1 MAKPTHA
8 IAVVVRSAVRDLA
21 DAGCDVT
28 EARPPGLHEAH
39 QVTLGYWGDK
49 RMSHERL
56 FKRWDAF
63 RSGMLGFMS
72 DFDLIVSPVGPDI
85 APPYRAK
92 IVPAHLFSYT
102 IPYSLSG
109 NPCVVV
115 WDGTQKLDDLDAG
128 DVLDALSDDL
138 MNYGDLNAALQ
149 RLLRWGTPNMPGLE
163 QLLKQ
168 LREARERELGRYNLD
183 STIDQL
189 RRQVQ
194 EVIDTEKAGIDR
206 RLNESQTPEAKKLME
221 RIARQR
227 NDQLDRLPD
236 DLGGQV
242 KGLRDYEFVDDEA
255 RQKFEELM
263 QQLQKQMVDQMFQ
276 GMKGSIQQ
284 MQGQDLS
291 RVRDMVRELNT
302 MLEQRMEGRTPDFN
316 GFMERF
322 GDMFPPGINSLDELL
337 EHLQRQMAQMQSLLQ
352 SMSPEAREEL
362 RQMMDAL
369 LQDDSLRLELAR
381 LSGFMQAMMPPSELS
396 ERYPFFG
403 EDPLSMGEAMG
414 LMERLQQMDRLES
427 QLERGSFRPD
437 DVDRSLAQQL
447 LGNDARQ
454 ALDQLRK
461 LTEVLE
467 KAGYVE
473 RKGRRME
480 LTPRGM
486 RRIGQSALRDIF
498 DQLKKTRM
506 GQHQLWRGG
515 IGNDASDEIK
525 DYEYG
530 DPFLLDLKETLF
542 NSLVREG
549 PKVPVKMAADDFV
562 VHRTEHVTQ
571 ASTVL
576 MIDMS
581 RSMFLRGCFLA
592 AKKVAIALD
601 SLIRSQ
607 YPRDSLYVV
616 GFSNYAV
623 ELKPQT
629 LPQLA
634 LNDYVYGTN
643 MQHGFQLARSLLAK
657 HRGNRQIIMITD
669 GEPTAHIAENGR
681 AQFSYPPTFE
691 TIQQTLKEVKR
702 CTRDRVV
709 INTFMLE
716 RGPYL
721 TEFINQMTRI
731 NKGRAF
737 FVSPDR
743 LGEYIL
749 VDYVSGKQRRRASN
763 RRARIA

>member
-1 MAKPTHA
+1 MK
-8 IAVVVRSAVRDLA
+8 
-21 DAGCDVT
+21 
-28 EARPPGLHEAH
+28 
-39 QVTLGYWGDK
+39 
-49 RMSHERL
+49 
-56 FKRWDAF
+56 F
-63 RSGMLGFMS
+63 R
-72 DFDLIVSPVGPDI
+72 
-85 APPYRAK
+85 
-92 IVPAHLFSYT
+92 
-102 IPYSLSG
+102 YSR
-109 NPCVVV
+109 

-138 MNYGDLNAALQ
+138 MNYGDLNSALQ
-149 RLLRWGTPNMPGLE
+149 RLMRWGSPNMQGLE

-168 LREARERELGRYNLD
+168 LREEREKELGRYNLD
-183 STIDQL
+183 STVEQL
-189 RRQVQ
+189 RQQVQ
-194 EVIDTEKAGIDR
+194 DVIDTERSGIER
-206 RLNESQTPEAKKLME
+206 RQTEAATPEAKKLMD

-236 DLGGQV
+236 DLGGRV
-242 KGLRDYEFVDDEA
+242 KGLHNYEFVDDEA

-263 QQLQKQMVDQMFQ
+263 QKLQKQMVDQMFQ
-276 GMKGSIQQ
+276 GIKGSIQQ
-284 MQGQDLS
+284 MKEQDLS
-291 RVRDMVRELNT
+291 RVREMVRELNK
-302 MLEQRMEGRTPDFN
+302 MLEQRMEGKTPDFN

-322 GDMFPPGINSLDELL
+322 GDMFPPGINSLDELM
-337 EHLQRQMAQMQSLLQ
+337 EHLQKQMAQMQSLLQ
-352 SMSPEAREEL
+352 SMSPEARDEL

-369 LQDDSLRLELAR
+369 LQDDSLRMELAR
-381 LSGFMQAMMPPSELS
+381 LSGFMQAMMPPSELT

-414 LMERLQQMDRLES
+414 LMDRLQRMDRLES

-437 DVDRSLAQQL
+437 DIDRALAQEL
-447 LGNDARQ
+447 LGPDARH
-454 ALDQLRK
+454 ALDQLRQM
-461 LTEVLE
+461 TEALE

-498 DQLKKTRM
+498 DQLKKSRM
-506 GQHQLWRGG
+506 GQHHLTHGG
-515 IGNDASDEIK
+515 TGTDASDELK
-525 DYEYG
+525 SYEYG
-530 DPFLLDLKETLF
+530 DPFFLDLKETLF

-549 PKVPVKMAADDFV
+549 PKVPVRMSGRDFV
-562 VHRTEHVTQ
+562 VHRTEHLTQ

-623 ELKPQT
+623 ELKPEA

-669 GEPTAHIAENGR
+669 GEPTAHLEDNGR
-681 AQFSYPPTFE
+681 PQFAYPPTFK
-691 TIQQTLKEVKR
+691 TIQRTLGEVRR
-702 CTRDRVV
+702 CTRDRIL

-743 LGEYIL
+743 LGEYVL
-749 VDYVSGKQRRRASN
+749 VDYVSGKQRRRSSS
-763 RRARIA
+763 RRSEIA

>member
-1 MAKPTHA
+1 MTF
-8 IAVVVRSAVRDLA
+8 RYS
-21 DAGCDVT
+21 
-28 EARPPGLHEAH
+28 
-39 QVTLGYWGDK
+39 
-49 RMSHERL
+49 
-56 FKRWDAF
+56 RWDGSQ
-63 RSGMLGFMS
+63 R
-72 DFDLIVSPVGPDI
+72 V
-85 APPYRAK
+85 
-92 IVPAHLFSYT
+92 
-102 IPYSLSG
+102 
-109 NPCVVV
+109 
-115 WDGTQKLDDLDAG
+115 DDLDAG
-128 DVLDALSDDL
+128 DLLDSLSDDL

-149 RLLRWGTPNMPGLE
+149 RLLRWGSPNMQGLE

-183 STIDQL
+183 STVDQL
-189 RRQVQ
+189 RQEVQ
-194 EVIDTEKAGIDR
+194 DVIDTEREGIER
-206 RLNESQTPEAKKLME
+206 RQNEAATPEARKLME
-221 RIARQR
+221 RIAKQR
-227 NDQLDRLPD
+227 TDQLDRMPEE
-236 DLGGQV
+236 LGGRV
-242 KGLRDYEFVDDEA
+242 KALRDYEFVDDEA
-255 RQKFEELM
+255 RQKFDALM
-263 QQLQKQMVDQMFQ
+263 QRLQKQMLDQMFQ
-276 GMKGSIQQ
+276 GLKGSIEQ

-291 RVRDMVRELNT
+291 RVRDMVRSLNK
-302 MLEQRMEGRTPDFN
+302 MLEDRMEGRTPDFN
-316 GFMERF
+316 GFMEKF
-322 GDMFPPGINSLDELL
+322 GDMFPPGINNLDELL

-352 SMSPEAREEL
+352 SLSPEAREEL

-381 LSGFMQAMMPPSELS
+381 LSGFMQAMMPPSELT

-437 DVDRSLAQQL
+437 DVDRSLAQEL
-447 LGNDARQ
+447 LGPDARQ
-454 ALDQLRK
+454 ALDQLRRV
-461 LTEVLE
+461 TDMLE

-473 RKGRRME
+473 RRGRRLE

-486 RRIGQSALRDIF
+486 RRIGQSALKDIF

-506 GQHQLWRGG
+506 GQHQLYRGG
-515 IGNDASDEIK
+515 IGNDASDELK
-525 DYEYG
+525 EYEYG
-530 DPFLLDLKETLF
+530 DPFLMDLKETLF

-549 PKVPVKMAADDFV
+549 PQVPVRIGAKDFV

-669 GEPTAHIAENGR
+669 GEPTAHLEDNGR
-681 AQFSYPPTFE
+681 AYFAYPPTYK
-691 TIQQTLKEVKR
+691 TIQQTLREVRR
-702 CTRDRVV
+702 CTRDRIV

-737 FVSPDR
+737 FVSPEH

-749 VDYVSGKQRRRASN
+749 VDYVSGRQRRRASS

>member
-1 MAKPTHA
+1 
-8 IAVVVRSAVRDLA
+8 
-21 DAGCDVT
+21 
-28 EARPPGLHEAH
+28 
-39 QVTLGYWGDK
+39 
-49 RMSHERL
+49 
-56 FKRWDAF
+56 
-63 RSGMLGFMS
+63 
-72 DFDLIVSPVGPDI
+72 
-85 APPYRAK
+85 
-92 IVPAHLFSYT
+92 
-102 IPYSLSG
+102 
-109 NPCVVV
+109 
-115 WDGTQKLDDLDAG
+115 
-128 DVLDALSDDL
+128 

-149 RLLRWGTPNMPGLE
+149 RFLRWGSPNMPGLE

-183 STIDQL
+183 STVEEL
-189 RRQVQ
+189 RQKVQ
-194 EVIDTEKAGIDR
+194 DVIDTERGGIDR
-206 RLNESQTPEAKKLME
+206 RLKESEPEARKLLD

-236 DLGGQV
+236 DLGGRV

-255 RQKFEELM
+255 RQKFEQLM
-263 QQLQKQMVDQMFQ
+263 QELQKQILDQMFQ
-276 GMKGSIQQ
+276 GIKGSLQQ

-291 RVRDMVRELNT
+291 RVRDMVRELNK
-302 MLEQRMEGRTPDFN
+302 MLEDRMEGRAPDFN
-316 GFMERF
+316 GFMQRY

-337 EHLQRQMAQMQSLLQ
+337 EHLQRQMAQMQSL
-352 SMSPEAREEL
+352 
-362 RQMMDAL
+362 
-369 LQDDSLRLELAR
+369 
-381 LSGFMQAMMPPSELS
+381 
-396 ERYPFFG
+396 
-403 EDPLSMGEAMG
+403 
-414 LMERLQQMDRLES
+414 
-427 QLERGSFRPD
+427 
-437 DVDRSLAQQL
+437 
-447 LGNDARQ
+447 
-454 ALDQLRK
+454 DQLRQV
-461 LTEVLE
+461 TDVHE

-473 RKGRRME
+473 RKGRRLE

-515 IGNDASDEIK
+515 VGTDASEELK
-525 DYEYG
+525 VYEYG
-530 DPFLLDLKETLF
+530 DPFLLEMKETLF
-542 NSLVREG
+542 NSIVREG
-549 PKVPVKMAADDFV
+549 PKVPVKMAARDFV
-562 VHRTEHVTQ
+562 VHRTEHMTQ

-657 HRGNRQIIMITD
+657 HRGNRQVIMITD
-669 GEPTAHIAENGR
+669 GEPTAHLEENGR
-681 AQFSYPPTFE
+681 ASFAYPPTYK
-691 TIQQTLKEVKR
+691 TIQETLSEVKR
-702 CTRDRVV
+702 CTRDRIV

-749 VDYVSGKQRRRASN
+749 VDYVSGKQRRRAST

>member
-1 MAKPTHA
+1 VK
-8 IAVVVRSAVRDLA
+8 
-21 DAGCDVT
+21 
-28 EARPPGLHEAH
+28 
-39 QVTLGYWGDK
+39 
-49 RMSHERL
+49 
-56 FKRWDAF
+56 F
-63 RSGMLGFMS
+63 R
-72 DFDLIVSPVGPDI
+72 
-85 APPYRAK
+85 
-92 IVPAHLFSYT
+92 
-102 IPYSLSG
+102 YSR
-109 NPCVVV
+109 

-149 RLLRWGTPNMPGLE
+149 RLLRWGSPNMPGLE

-183 STIDQL
+183 STVDQL
-189 RRQVQ
+189 RQEVQ
-194 EVIDTEKAGIDR
+194 EVIDTEKAGIER
-206 RLNESQTPEAKKLME
+206 RLNESATPEAKKLME
-221 RIARQR
+221 KIARQR
-227 NDQLDRLPD
+227 NEQLDRLPD

-242 KGLRDYEFVDDEA
+242 KGLRDYEFVDDAA

-263 QQLQKQMVDQMFQ
+263 QRLQKQMVDQMFQ

-291 RVRDMVRELNT
+291 RVRDMVRELNK

-437 DVDRSLAQQL
+437 DVDRSLAQDL
-447 LGNDARQ
+447 LGDEARQ

-486 RRIGQSALRDIF
+486 RRIGHSALRDIF

-506 GQHQLWRGG
+506 GQHQLSRGG
-515 IGNDASDEIK
+515 LGTDASDELK

-549 PKVPVKMAADDFV
+549 PKVPVRMDAKDFV

-669 GEPTAHIAENGR
+669 GEPTAHLEDNGR
-681 AQFSYPPTFE
+681 AYFAYPPTFK
-691 TIQQTLKEVKR
+691 TIQQTLREVKR
-702 CTRDRVV
+702 CTRDRIV

-749 VDYVSGKQRRRASN
+749 VDYVSGKQRRRASTH
-763 RRARIA
+763 RSRIA

>member
-1 MAKPTHA
+1 MT
-8 IAVVVRSAVRDLA
+8 
-21 DAGCDVT
+21 
-28 EARPPGLHEAH
+28 
-39 QVTLGYWGDK
+39 
-49 RMSHERL
+49 
-56 FKRWDAF
+56 F
-63 RSGMLGFMS
+63 R
-72 DFDLIVSPVGPDI
+72 
-85 APPYRAK
+85 
-92 IVPAHLFSYT
+92 
-102 IPYSLSG
+102 YSR
-109 NPCVVV
+109 
-115 WDGTQKLDDLDAG
+115 WDGTQRVEDLDAG

-149 RLLRWGTPNMPGLE
+149 RLLRWGSPNMPGLE
-163 QLLKQ
+163 QLLKE

-183 STIDQL
+183 STVEQL
-189 RRQVQ
+189 RQEVQ
-194 EVIDTEKAGIDR
+194 DVIDTERAGIDR
-206 RLNESQTPEAKKLME
+206 RQAEAASPEARKLME

-227 NDQLDRLPD
+227 QEQLDRMPE
-236 DLGGQV
+236 DLGGRV
-242 KGLRDYEFVDDEA
+242 KALRDYEFVDDAA

-263 QQLQKQMVDQMFQ
+263 QKLQKQMLDQMFQ
-276 GMKGSIQQ
+276 GMKGSIEQ

-291 RVRDMVRELNT
+291 RVRDMVRVLNQ
-302 MLEQRMEGRTPDFN
+302 MLEDRMEGRTPDFN
-316 GFMERF
+316 GFMEKF

-352 SMSPEAREEL
+352 SLSPEAREEL

-403 EDPLSMGEAMG
+403 DDPLSMGEAMG

-427 QLERGSFRPD
+427 QLERGSFRPE
-437 DVDRSLAQQL
+437 DVDRSLAQEL
-447 LGNDARQ
+447 LGDEARQ
-454 ALDQLRK
+454 ALDQLRRV
-461 LTEVLE
+461 TEVLE

-486 RRIGQSALRDIF
+486 RRIGQSALKDVF

-506 GQHQLWRGG
+506 GQHQLFRGG
-515 IGNDASDEIK
+515 LGNDASDELK

-530 DPFLLDLKETLF
+530 DPFLMDLKETLF
-542 NSLVREG
+542 NAVVREG
-549 PKVPVKMAADDFV
+549 PKVPVKLDAKDFV

-623 ELKPQT
+623 ELKPHT

-643 MQHGFQLARSLLAK
+643 MQHGFQLARSLLAR

-669 GEPTAHIAENGR
+669 GEPTAHLEDNGR
-681 AQFSYPPTFE
+681 AYFAYPPTYK
-691 TIQQTLKEVKR
+691 TIQQTLREVRR
-702 CTRDRVV
+702 CTLDRIV

-737 FVSPDR
+737 FVSPER

-749 VDYVSGKQRRRASN
+749 IDYVNGRQRRRASS
-763 RRARIA
+763 RRSRIA

>member
-1 MAKPTHA
+1 VK
-8 IAVVVRSAVRDLA
+8 
-21 DAGCDVT
+21 
-28 EARPPGLHEAH
+28 
-39 QVTLGYWGDK
+39 
-49 RMSHERL
+49 
-56 FKRWDAF
+56 F
-63 RSGMLGFMS
+63 R
-72 DFDLIVSPVGPDI
+72 
-85 APPYRAK
+85 
-92 IVPAHLFSYT
+92 
-102 IPYSLSG
+102 YSR
-109 NPCVVV
+109 
-115 WDGTQKLDDLDAG
+115 WDGTQRLEDLDAG
-128 DVLDALSDDL
+128 GVLDALSDDL

-149 RLLRWGTPNMPGLE
+149 RLLRWGSPDMPGLE

-183 STIDQL
+183 STVEQL
-189 RRQVQ
+189 REKVH
-194 EVIDTEKAGIDR
+194 EVIDTEKKGIDR
-206 RLNESQTPEAKKLME
+206 RLNESQTAEAKKLME

-227 NDQLDRLPD
+227 NEQLDRLPD
-236 DLGGQV
+236 DIGGQV
-242 KGLRDYEFVDDEA
+242 KGLRDYEFVDGEA

-263 QQLQKQMVDQMFQ
+263 QGLQKQMVDQMFQ

-284 MQGQDLS
+284 MQGQDLT

-316 GFMERF
+316 GFMERY

-352 SMSPEAREEL
+352 SMTPEAREEL
-362 RQMMDAL
+362 RQMMDAV

-396 ERYPFFG
+396 GRYPFFG

-447 LGNDARQ
+447 LGDEARQ
-454 ALDQLRK
+454 AIDQLRK

-515 IGNDASDEIK
+515 LGNDASDELK
-525 DYEYG
+525 EYEYG

-549 PKVPVKMAADDFV
+549 PKLPVKMEAKDFV

-623 ELKPQT
+623 ELKPHT

-669 GEPTAHIAENGR
+669 GEPTAHLEDNGR
-681 AQFSYPPTFE
+681 AYFAYPPTFK
-691 TIQQTLKEVKR
+691 TIQQTLREVRR

-743 LGEYIL
+743 LGEYVL
-749 VDYVSGKQRRRASN
+749 VDYVSGKQRRRASTK
-763 RRARIA
+763 RSRIA

>member
-1 MAKPTHA
+1 
-8 IAVVVRSAVRDLA
+8 VN
-21 DAGCDVT
+21 
-28 EARPPGLHEAH
+28 EAA
-39 QVTLGYWGDK
+39 
-49 RMSHERL
+49 
-56 FKRWDAF
+56 
-63 RSGMLGFMS
+63 
-72 DFDLIVSPVGPDI
+72 
-85 APPYRAK
+85 
-92 IVPAHLFSYT
+92 
-102 IPYSLSG
+102 
-109 NPCVVV
+109 
-115 WDGTQKLDDLDAG
+115 
-128 DVLDALSDDL
+128 
-138 MNYGDLNAALQ
+138 
-149 RLLRWGTPNMPGLE
+149 
-163 QLLKQ
+163 
-168 LREARERELGRYNLD
+168 
-183 STIDQL
+183 
-189 RRQVQ
+189 
-194 EVIDTEKAGIDR
+194 
-206 RLNESQTPEAKKLME
+206 TPEAKKLIE

-227 NDQLDRLPD
+227 RDQLDRLPD
-236 DLGGQV
+236 DLGGRV
-242 KGLRDYEFVDDEA
+242 KSLRDYEFVDDAA

-276 GMKGSIQQ
+276 GLKGSIQS

-291 RVRDMVRELNT
+291 RVRDMVRELNK
-302 MLEQRMEGRTPDFN
+302 MLEDRMEGRTPDFN

-352 SMSPEAREEL
+352 SLSPEAREEL

-381 LSGFMQAMMPPSELS
+381 LSGFMQAMMPPSEMA

-437 DVDRSLAQQL
+437 DVDRSLAQEL
-447 LGNDARQ
+447 LGNEARQ

-461 LTEVLE
+461 LTEILE

-506 GQHQLWRGG
+506 GQHQLFRGG
-515 IGNDASDEIK
+515 IGNDSSEELK

-549 PKVPVKMAADDFV
+549 PKLPVRLDAKDFV

-669 GEPTAHIAENGR
+669 GEPTAHIDEDNGR
-681 AQFSYPPTFE
+681 PYFAYPPSFK
-691 TIQQTLKEVKR
+691 TIQQTLREVRR
-702 CTRDRVV
+702 CTRDRIV

-749 VDYVSGKQRRRASN
+749 VDYVSGKQRRRASS
-763 RRARIA
+763 RRSSRIA

>member
-1 MAKPTHA
+1 
-8 IAVVVRSAVRDLA
+8 VVPV
-21 DAGCDVT
+21 
-28 EARPPGLHEAH
+28 
-39 QVTLGYWGDK
+39 K
-49 RMSHERL
+49 
-56 FKRWDAF
+56 F
-63 RSGMLGFMS
+63 R
-72 DFDLIVSPVGPDI
+72 
-85 APPYRAK
+85 
-92 IVPAHLFSYT
+92 
-102 IPYSLSG
+102 YSR
-109 NPCVVV
+109 
-115 WDGTQKLDDLDAG
+115 WDGTQRLDDLDAG

-149 RLLRWGTPNMPGLE
+149 RLLRWGAPNMPGLE

-183 STIDQL
+183 STVEQL
-189 RRQVQ
+189 RQEVQ
-194 EVIDTEKAGIDR
+194 DVIDTERGGIDSR
-206 RLNESQTPEAKKLME
+206 VKEAATPEARKLLE

-227 NDQLDRLPD
+227 REQLDRLPD
-236 DLGGQV
+236 DLGGRV
-242 KGLRDYEFVDDEA
+242 KSLRDYEFVDDAA

-263 QQLQKQMVDQMFQ
+263 QKLQKQMVDQMFQ
-276 GMKGSIQQ
+276 GLKGSIEQ

-291 RVRDMVRELNT
+291 RVRDMVRELNK
-302 MLEQRMEGRTPDFN
+302 MLEDRMEGRTPDFN
-316 GFMERF
+316 GFMERY

-352 SMSPEAREEL
+352 SLSPEAREEL

-381 LSGFMQAMMPPSELS
+381 LSGFMQAMMPPSEMA

-447 LGNDARQ
+447 LGDEARQ

-506 GQHQLWRGG
+506 GQHQLFRGG
-515 IGNDASDEIK
+515 IGNDASDELK

-549 PKVPVKMAADDFV
+549 PKVPVRLDAKDFV

-623 ELKPQT
+623 ELKPHT

-669 GEPTAHIAENGR
+669 GEPTAHIDEDNGR
-681 AQFSYPPTFE
+681 AYFAYPPTFK
-691 TIQQTLKEVKR
+691 TIQQTLREVRR
-702 CTRDRVV
+702 CTRDRIV

-749 VDYVSGKQRRRASN
+749 IDYVSGRQRRRASS
-763 RRARIA
+763 RRPSRIA

>member
-1 MAKPTHA
+1 MT
-8 IAVVVRSAVRDLA
+8 
-21 DAGCDVT
+21 
-28 EARPPGLHEAH
+28 
-39 QVTLGYWGDK
+39 
-49 RMSHERL
+49 
-56 FKRWDAF
+56 F
-63 RSGMLGFMS
+63 R
-72 DFDLIVSPVGPDI
+72 
-85 APPYRAK
+85 
-92 IVPAHLFSYT
+92 
-102 IPYSLSG
+102 YSR
-109 NPCVVV
+109 
-115 WDGTQKLDDLDAG
+115 WDGTQRVDDLDAG

-149 RLLRWGTPNMPGLE
+149 RLLRWGSPNMQGLE

-183 STIDQL
+183 STVDQL
-189 RRQVQ
+189 REQVQ
-194 EVIDTEKAGIDR
+194 DVIDTERSGIDR
-206 RLNESQTPEAKKLME
+206 RQKESATPEARKLMD

-227 NDQLDRLPD
+227 QDQLDRMPE
-236 DLGGQV
+236 DLGGRV
-242 KGLRDYEFVDDEA
+242 KALRDYEFVDDVA
-255 RQKFEELM
+255 RQKFDDLM
-263 QQLQKQMVDQMFQ
+263 QKLQQQMLDQMFQ
-276 GMKGSIQQ
+276 GLKGSIEQ

-291 RVRDMVRELNT
+291 RVRDMVRSLNK
-302 MLEQRMEGRTPDFN
+302 MLEDRMEGRTPDFN
-316 GFMERF
+316 GFMEKF

-352 SMSPEAREEL
+352 SLSPEAREEL

-403 EDPLSMGEAMG
+403 EDPLNLGEAMG

-437 DVDRSLAQQL
+437 DVDRSLAQEI
-447 LGNDARQ
+447 LGPEARQ
-454 ALDQLRK
+454 ALDQLRRV
-461 LTEVLE
+461 TDVLE

-486 RRIGQSALRDIF
+486 RRIGQSALKDIF
-498 DQLKKTRM
+498 EQLKKTRM
-506 GQHQLWRGG
+506 GQHQLFRGG
-515 IGNDASDEIK
+515 IGNDASDELK

-530 DPFLLDLKETLF
+530 DPFLMDLKETLF
-542 NSLVREG
+542 NAVVREG
-549 PKVPVKMAADDFV
+549 PKVPVKLAARDFV

-623 ELKPQT
+623 QLQPQT

-669 GEPTAHIAENGR
+669 GEPTAHLEENGR
-681 AQFSYPPTFE
+681 AYFAYPPTYK
-691 TIQQTLKEVKR
+691 TIQQTLREVRR
-702 CTRDRVV
+702 CTRDRIV

-737 FVSPDR
+737 FVSPER

-749 VDYVSGKQRRRASN
+749 IDYVTGKQRRRASA
-763 RRARIA
+763 RRSRIA

>member
-1 MAKPTHA
+1 
-8 IAVVVRSAVRDLA
+8 
-21 DAGCDVT
+21 
-28 EARPPGLHEAH
+28 
-39 QVTLGYWGDK
+39 
-49 RMSHERL
+49 
-56 FKRWDAF
+56 
-63 RSGMLGFMS
+63 
-72 DFDLIVSPVGPDI
+72 
-85 APPYRAK
+85 
-92 IVPAHLFSYT
+92 
-102 IPYSLSG
+102 
-109 NPCVVV
+109 
-115 WDGTQKLDDLDAG
+115 
-128 DVLDALSDDL
+128 

-149 RLLRWGTPNMPGLE
+149 RFLRWGSPNMSGLE

-183 STIDQL
+183 TTVEEL
-189 RRQVQ
+189 RQRVQ
-194 EVIDTEKAGIDR
+194 DVIDTERQGIER
-206 RLNESQTPEAKKLME
+206 RLKEAAPEARKLLD

-236 DLGGQV
+236 DLGGRV
-242 KGLRDYEFVDDEA
+242 KGLRNYEFVDDEA

-263 QQLQKQMVDQMFQ
+263 QKLQQQMLDQMFQ
-276 GMKGSIQQ
+276 GIKGSLQQ

-291 RVRDMVRELNT
+291 RVRDMVRELNK

-316 GFMERF
+316 GFMQRF
-322 GDMFPPGINSLDELL
+322 GDMFPPGINNLDELL
-337 EHLQRQMAQMQSLLQ
+337 EHLQRQMAQMQSLMQ
-352 SMSPEAREEL
+352 SLSPEAREEL
-362 RQMMDAL
+362 RQMMH
-369 LQDDSLRLELAR
+369 
-381 LSGFMQAMMPPSELS
+381 AMMPPSELS

-403 EDPLSMGEAMG
+403 EDPLTLGQAMG
-414 LMERLQQMDRLES
+414 LMERMQQMDRLES

-447 LGNDARQ
+447 LGPEARQ
-454 ALDQLRK
+454 ALDQLRQV
-461 LTEVLE
+461 TDVLE

-473 RKGRRME
+473 RKGRRLE

-515 IGNDASDEIK
+515 IGTDASEELK
-525 DYEYG
+525 AYEYG
-530 DPFLLDLKETLF
+530 DPFLLEMKETLF
-542 NSLVREG
+542 NSIVREG
-549 PKVPVKMAADDFV
+549 PKVPVKMSPRDFI
-562 VHRTEHVTQ
+562 VHRTEHMTQ

-623 ELKPQT
+623 ELKPHT

-657 HRGNRQIIMITD
+657 HRGNRQVIMITD
-669 GEPTAHIAENGR
+669 GEPTAHLREDGR
-681 AQFSYPPTFE
+681 ALFSYPPTYE
-691 TIQQTLKEVKR
+691 TIQQTLSEIKR
-702 CTRDRVV
+702 CTRDRIV

-749 VDYVSGKQRRRASN
+749 VDYVSGKQRRRASS
-763 RRARIA
+763 RSRARIA